1 MQVTGVDRVLD
12 VRGLRCPMPVLKANE
27 EIEKLEPG
35 RVLQVIADDPAA
47 EPDLQSWAK
56 WRGYEILEIRKEGKD
71 LFISIRR

>member
-1 MQVTGVDRVLD
+1 MQATGVDRILD

-35 RVLQVIADDPAA
+35 KVLLVIADDPAA

-56 WRGYEILEIRKEGKD
+56 WRSLEILDIRKEGKD
-71 LFISIRR
+71 LMISIRR